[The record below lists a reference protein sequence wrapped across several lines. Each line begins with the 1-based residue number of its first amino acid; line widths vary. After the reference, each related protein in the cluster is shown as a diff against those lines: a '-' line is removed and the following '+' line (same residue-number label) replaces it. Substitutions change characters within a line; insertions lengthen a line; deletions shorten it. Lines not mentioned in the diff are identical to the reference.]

1 MTTLEKVQFN
11 FFGGQEEHQRIAK
24 TSKLEH
30 GSLPVNYLRF
40 QISEIMLLE
49 VMFASEVEG
58 KTHLAITY
66 TCLRASPRDSL

>member
-30 GSLPVNYLRF
+30 GSLPVNYVRF

-49 VMFASEVEG
+49 VE
-58 KTHLAITY
+58 
-66 TCLRASPRDSL
+66 CLCSLVK